1 MRVLSRALWALLS
14 ILPLSVAQAQT
25 LSPHT
30 ITVAGTSTIKVAPD
44 NAVINVNLITTG
56 QTSQA
61 ALQADK
67 GVLARLV
74 EAVRPFHFAT
84 SDVQTS
90 NINIMQVRTPPR
102 LPAQDPLPPGN
113 YQVTDHLSV
122 TVDDVSKVTAVI
134 GALTQVAEN
143 VTINVQ
149 FNLKDRAA
157 AEDKAKVAAIAD
169 ARHQADMLA
178 AAEGAKVDKMI
189 AISTLGVGNYVSN
202 PNPLA
207 MLASLGQ
214 AQGQGQVSVTGRVVV
229 EYGLQ

>member
-1 MRVLSRALWALLS
+1 MRFIRPALSVVFSL
-14 ILPLSVAQAQT
+14 LPLAVAHAQT

-30 ITVAGTSTIKVAPD
+30 ITVAGTSTIKITPD
-44 NAVINVNLITTG
+44 TALVTVNLNSTG

-90 NINIMQVRTPPR
+90 NINITQLRSQPR

-113 YQVTDHLSV
+113 YQVTDHLTV
-122 TVDDVSKVTAVI
+122 TVDDLSKVSAVI
-134 GALTQVAEN
+134 DALTQAAAN
-143 VTINVQ
+143 VSINVQ
-149 FNLKDRAA
+149 FNLKDRTAV
-157 AEDKAKVAAIAD
+157 EDKAKIEAIAN
-169 ARHQADMLA
+169 ARHQADILA
-178 AAEGAKVDKMI
+178 AAEGAKVDKI
-189 AISTLGVGNYVSN
+189 VAISTLEVGNY
-202 PNPLA
+202 PNLDFLA
-207 MLASLGQ
+207 LVMQ
-214 AQGQGQVSVTGRVVV
+214 QGQVSVTQRVVV